1 MNPACQAKI
10 QNIYARLTPVEQKI
24 ADFVLLDPGRVV
36 GMTVGELAASVQ
48 VAPSGVIRF
57 CQHIGYEGFTQMKV
71 DLLSQTETPRDI
83 ILPAVQPDDSTEA
96 VFEKVFNSS
105 IRTLTDT
112 LALMDRAAIRQAT
125 DLLHR
130 ASRIEFYGVGTSAT
144 IAMDAYFRLMRI
156 GYPAFCATDPLIMR
170 IAAGSL
176 GSGQVAVGI
185 SHSGYTQETI
195 DAIRIARS
203 HGAATLVITS
213 HLDSPICEHADI
225 ALCVFSDENRYP
237 IEAVSARI
245 AHIAV
250 LDALCVALS
259 LRNYDRTVEHVHR
272 MNALFDSLRGRS

>member
-1 MNPACQAKI
+1 MNLACQAKI
-10 QNIYARLTPVEQKI
+10 RNIYDRLTPVEQKV
-24 ADFVLLDPGRVV
+24 ADLILLDPGRIVSL
-36 GMTVGELAASVQ
+36 TVSDLAAQ
-48 VAPSGVIRF
+48 ANVASSGVIRF
-57 CQHIGYEGFTQMKV
+57 CQRLGYAGFTQLKI
-71 DLLSQTETPRDI
+71 DLLGSPESPRDF

-96 VFEKVFNSS
+96 VFDKVFQSS
-105 IRTLTDT
+105 VRALSDT
-112 LALMDRAAIRQAT
+112 LALLDRAKVREAVS
-125 DLLHR
+125 LLQQ